1 MQVEEKTMAV
11 IEIKKGVNE
20 DRLDEMGVPAWLTW
34 SAEESEFPWHY
45 DDKETCYFLEGDV
58 ILTPENGEAVEVGK
72 GDLVIFPQGI
82 SCTWKI
88 RSKVLKHYRFGD

>member
-1 MQVEEKTMAV
+1 MSA
-11 IEIKKGVNE
+11 IEIENGVGE
-20 DRLDEMGVPAWLTW
+20 DRLNKLGVRAWPTW

-45 DDKETCYFLEGDV
+45 DDKETCFFLEGDV
-58 ILTPENGEAVEVGK
+58 VVTPEEGDQVEVGK
-72 GDLVIFPQGI
+72 GDLVTFPQGM